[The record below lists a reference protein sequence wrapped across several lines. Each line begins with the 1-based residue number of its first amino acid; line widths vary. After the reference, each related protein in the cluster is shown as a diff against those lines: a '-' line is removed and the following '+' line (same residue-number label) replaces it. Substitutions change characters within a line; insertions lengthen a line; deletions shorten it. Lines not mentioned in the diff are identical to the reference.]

1 VKPVLL
7 SIIFSSAAFC
17 NISIFISHNNTLTEV
32 SKQDI
37 ANLFLKK
44 TNTINGVKVTPID
57 SKNEKTYQEFYKKI
71 VDKSPA
77 EIHAYWV
84 KQIYTGTKQPPKK
97 LSKKAIEKAIKNNQ
111 KIISYESNP
120 SMGKVIF
127 SIK

>member
-17 NISIFISHNNTLTEV
+17 NISIFISQNNTLTEV

-44 TNTINGVKVTPID
+44 INTINGIKVTPID
-57 SKNEKTYQEFYKKI
+57 SKNEKTYQEFYRKI

-97 LSKKAIEKAIKNNQ
+97 LSKQAIKKAIENNQ
-111 KIISYESNP
+111 KIIAYESNP
-120 SMGKVIF
+120 SIGKVVF